1 MKGLYSTIL
10 ERPCN
15 VACPFHIRVRQR
27 CMHSYEIAAAAK
39 TCSSSR
45 MMHSSVAGR
54 MEEEGLDV
62 GERDGYPEGKRE
74 RKGN

>member
-1 MKGLYSTIL
+1 
-10 ERPCN
+10 
-15 VACPFHIRVRQR
+15 
-27 CMHSYEIAAAAK
+27 MHSYEIAAAAK

-45 MMHSSVAGR
+45 MMHSSVVGR

>member
-1 MKGLYSTIL
+1 
-10 ERPCN
+10 
-15 VACPFHIRVRQR
+15 
-27 CMHSYEIAAAAK
+27 MHSYEIAAAAK
-39 TCSSSR
+39 TCSSSGR
-45 MMHSSVAGR
+45 MMHSSVVGR